1 MECHDCKKCVCFE
14 CGACGCPEKMEW
26 ISVKDRLPESQQC
39 VLFVQSGSSDVFS
52 GTYKSNYD
60 YADWSETC
68 NCGGICNESLF
79 YQTEIT
85 HWMPLPTPPIDKD
98 SASYFMTQM
107 TQEEFTERSKSKSPL
122 RADFEFNRIH
132 KKD

>member
-1 MECHDCKKCVCFE
+1 MTNCPDCKEFVCFE
-14 CGACGCPEKMEW
+14 CGTCGCRQESEW
-26 ISVKDRLPESQQC
+26 ISVKDRLPEEGTP
-39 VLFVQSGSSDVFS
+39 VL
-52 GTYKSNYD
+52 TYSADGFMVD
-60 YADWSETC
+60 YT
-68 NCGGICNESLF
+68 ILF
-79 YQTEIT
+79 DEIDQPYVWARQLVDDYLKVT